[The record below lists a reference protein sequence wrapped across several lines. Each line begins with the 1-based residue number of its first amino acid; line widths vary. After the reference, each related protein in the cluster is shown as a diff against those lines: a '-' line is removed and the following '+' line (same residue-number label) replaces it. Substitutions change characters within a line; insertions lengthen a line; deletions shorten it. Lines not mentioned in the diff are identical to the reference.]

1 MVVVKASNGSDSS
14 AALPAQAGKP
24 LWQLLLDSALEQGLD
39 ALLDCGA
46 LLAGVG
52 NR

>member
-1 MVVVKASNGSDSS
+1 MGVATG
-14 AALPAQAGKP
+14 LCLPLFPAQAGKP
-24 LWQLLLDSALEQGLD
+24 LWQVLLDSALGQGLD